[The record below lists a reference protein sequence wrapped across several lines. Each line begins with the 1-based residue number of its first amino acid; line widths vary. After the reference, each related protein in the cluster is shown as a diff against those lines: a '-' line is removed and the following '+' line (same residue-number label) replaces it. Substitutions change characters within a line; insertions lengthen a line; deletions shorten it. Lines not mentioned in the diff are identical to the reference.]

1 MHAIYG
7 GENVMNKERAGNAVK
22 AAQLCELMACAI
34 RRDVEMMRSL
44 GMIGESSLSVNNR
57 IVSETSITRKIV
69 DLRRELLKLRDL
81 L

>member
-1 MHAIYG
+1 M
-7 GENVMNKERAGNAVK
+7 MNKERAGNAVK

-44 GMIGESSLSVNNR
+44 GMIGESSWSENNR

>member
-1 MHAIYG
+1 
-7 GENVMNKERAGNAVK
+7 
-22 AAQLCELMACAI
+22 
-34 RRDVEMMRSL
+34 MMRSL
-44 GMIGESSLSVNNR
+44 GMIGESSWSVNNR